1 MPIPFILGAAAVGAA
16 IFGAKKMI
24 DSSDNNSRAEELQ
37 ISAKEIYDEAI
48 ARLEYSRENT
58 NEMLEQLGTTKVD
71 IWANDMNGFIDAF
84 SKFKNVKQEGTLAL
98 EGSLDIT
105 PENIKAIKKSALKAS
120 EMVNAGLGS
129 LAAGTLA
136 GVAAYGGASMFA
148 AASTGTAISTLS
160 GAAATNATLAFFGG
174 GSIASGGLGVAA
186 GSAVLG
192 GVVLGPALA
201 LAGMFMSAKSEEN
214 LAKAEKM
221 YAQATNAAEKMNG
234 ISDTLDNIYS
244 LASDYNEFLM
254 AFSSKFKE
262 VITGVN
268 RIYIDQYTLCSKSL
282 WNKIKAIFGMK
293 ITVDYNQLE
302 RSQQQYLHMAWL
314 MAQTMQ
320 KTLTVNLLDEQ
331 GNITA
336 ESYKVLQS
344 SQQTVN
350 SQLLLNQGRD

>member
-1 MPIPFILGAAAVGAA
+1 MPIPFLIGAAAVGAA

-37 ISAKEIYDEAI
+37 ISAKEIYDKAI

-58 NEMLEQLGTTKVD
+58 NEMLEQLGTTKVNT
-71 IWANDMNGFIDAF
+71 WANDMNGFINAF

-105 PENIKAIKKSALKAS
+105 PENIKAIKNSALKAS

-262 VITGVN
+262 VITGV
-268 RIYIDQYTLCSKSL
+268 IEYILTNIRCVVKVCG
-282 WNKIKAIFGMK
+282 IK
-293 ITVDYNQLE
+293 
-302 RSQQQYLHMAWL
+302 
-314 MAQTMQ
+314 
-320 KTLTVNLLDEQ
+320 
-331 GNITA
+331 
-336 ESYKVLQS
+336 
-344 SQQTVN
+344 
-350 SQLLLNQGRD
+350 

>member
-1 MPIPFILGAAAVGAA
+1 M
-16 IFGAKKMI
+16 
-24 DSSDNNSRAEELQ
+24 
-37 ISAKEIYDEAI
+37 
-48 ARLEYSRENT
+48 
-58 NEMLEQLGTTKVD
+58 
-71 IWANDMNGFIDAF
+71 
-84 SKFKNVKQEGTLAL
+84 
-98 EGSLDIT
+98 
-105 PENIKAIKKSALKAS
+105 
-120 EMVNAGLGS
+120 
-129 LAAGTLA
+129 
-136 GVAAYGGASMFA
+136 
-148 AASTGTAISTLS
+148 
-160 GAAATNATLAFFGG
+160 
-174 GSIASGGLGVAA
+174 
-186 GSAVLG
+186 
-192 GVVLGPALA
+192 A

-244 LASDYNEFLM
+244 LASDYNEFLIE
-254 AFSSKFKE
+254 FSSKFKE

-268 RIYIDQYTLCSKSL
+268 RVYIDQYTLCSKSL

-336 ESYKVLQS
+336 ESYKVLRS

>member
-148 AASTGTAISTLS
+148 AASTAISTLS
-160 GAAATNATLAFFGG
+160 GAAATKATLAFFGG

-244 LASDYNEFLM
+244 LASDYNELLIE
-254 AFSSKFKE
+254 FSSKFKE

-268 RIYIDQYTLCSKSL
+268 RVYIDQYTLCSKSL

-336 ESYKVLQS
+336 ESYKVLRS

>member
-37 ISAKEIYDEAI
+37 ISAKKIYDEAI

-58 NEMLEQLGTTKVD
+58 NEMLEQLGTTKVN
-71 IWANDMNGFIDAF
+71 IWANDMNGFINAF

-98 EGSLDIT
+98 EGSLEIT
-105 PENIKAIKKSALKAS
+105 PENIKAIKNSALKAS

-129 LAAGTLA
+129 LAAGTVA
-136 GVAAYGGASMFA
+136 GIAAYGGASMFA
-148 AASTGTAISTLS
+148 AASTGTAISALS
-160 GAAATNATLAFFGG
+160 GAAATKATLAFFGG

-201 LAGMFMSAKSEEN
+201 LAGMFMSAKAEE
-214 LAKAEKM
+214 M

-244 LASDYNEFLM
+244 LASDYNEFLI

-268 RIYIDQYTLCSKSL
+268 RVYIDQYTLCSKSL

-336 ESYKVLQS
+336 ESYKVLRN

>member
-1 MPIPFILGAAAVGAA
+1 MPIPFLIGAAAVGAA

-37 ISAKEIYDEAI
+37 ISAKKIYDEAI

-58 NEMLEQLGTTKVD
+58 NEMLEQLGTTKVN
-71 IWANDMNGFIDAF
+71 IWANDMNGFINAF

-98 EGSLDIT
+98 EGSLEIT
-105 PENIKAIKKSALKAS
+105 PENIKAIKNSALKAS

-186 GSAVLG
+186 GSAV
-192 GVVLGPALA
+192 

>member
-37 ISAKEIYDEAI
+37 ILAKKIYDEAI

-58 NEMLEQLGTTKVD
+58 NEMLEQLGTTKVN
-71 IWANDMNGFIDAF
+71 IWANDMNGFINAF

-98 EGSLDIT
+98 EGSLEIT
-105 PENIKAIKKSALKAS
+105 PENIKAIKNSALKAS

-214 LAKAEKM
+214 LAKAEKCM
-221 YAQATNAAEKMNG
+221 LK
-234 ISDTLDNIYS
+234 
-244 LASDYNEFLM
+244 
-254 AFSSKFKE
+254 
-262 VITGVN
+262 
-268 RIYIDQYTLCSKSL
+268 
-282 WNKIKAIFGMK
+282 
-293 ITVDYNQLE
+293 
-302 RSQQQYLHMAWL
+302 QQML
-314 MAQTMQ
+314 Q
-320 KTLTVNLLDEQ
+320 K
-331 GNITA
+331 
-336 ESYKVLQS
+336 K
-344 SQQTVN
+344 
-350 SQLLLNQGRD
+350 

>member
-1 MPIPFILGAAAVGAA
+1 MPIPFLIGAAAVGAA

-148 AASTGTAISTLS
+148 AATK
-160 GAAATNATLAFFGG
+160 ATLAFFGG

-244 LASDYNEFLM
+244 LASDYNEFLIE
-254 AFSSKFKE
+254 FSSKFKE

-268 RIYIDQYTLCSKSL
+268 RVYIDQYTLCSKSL

-336 ESYKVLQS
+336 ESYKVLRS

>member
-1 MPIPFILGAAAVGAA
+1 MALSRNPSMAYSEYAVVKITMGGFGSERTKSIPFR
-16 IFGAKKMI
+16 
-24 DSSDNNSRAEELQ
+24 S
-37 ISAKEIYDEAI
+37 
-48 ARLEYSRENT
+48 
-58 NEMLEQLGTTKVD
+58 
-71 IWANDMNGFIDAF
+71 
-84 SKFKNVKQEGTLAL
+84 
-98 EGSLDIT
+98 
-105 PENIKAIKKSALKAS
+105 
-120 EMVNAGLGS
+120 
-129 LAAGTLA
+129 
-136 GVAAYGGASMFA
+136 
-148 AASTGTAISTLS
+148 
-160 GAAATNATLAFFGG
+160 
-174 GSIASGGLGVAA
+174 
-186 GSAVLG
+186 
-192 GVVLGPALA
+192 
-201 LAGMFMSAKSEEN
+201 GMFMSAKSEEN

>member
-1 MPIPFILGAAAVGAA
+1 
-16 IFGAKKMI
+16 
-24 DSSDNNSRAEELQ
+24 
-37 ISAKEIYDEAI
+37 
-48 ARLEYSRENT
+48 
-58 NEMLEQLGTTKVD
+58 
-71 IWANDMNGFIDAF
+71 
-84 SKFKNVKQEGTLAL
+84 
-98 EGSLDIT
+98 
-105 PENIKAIKKSALKAS
+105 
-120 EMVNAGLGS
+120 
-129 LAAGTLA
+129 
-136 GVAAYGGASMFA
+136 
-148 AASTGTAISTLS
+148 
-160 GAAATNATLAFFGG
+160 
-174 GSIASGGLGVAA
+174 
-186 GSAVLG
+186 
-192 GVVLGPALA
+192 
-201 LAGMFMSAKSEEN
+201 
-214 LAKAEKM
+214 
-221 YAQATNAAEKMNG
+221 
-234 ISDTLDNIYS
+234 
-244 LASDYNEFLM
+244 M